1 MKQYEFDEVLHQMR
15 EDREKKT
22 ANLKKMASDLDV
34 DIAAHGKLVHKMLQE
49 YKDLKAQRAM
59 LSREI
64 TKIVQE
70 YYEKMRDFRQANEKD
85 VTRNL
90 EDVSEWALVNEL
102 AARGFTLDG
111 GRLVSSDHDDEWLDH
126 LNAKLILKNGE
137 ASESV

>member
-1 MKQYEFDEVLHQMR
+1 
-15 EDREKKT
+15 
-22 ANLKKMASDLDV
+22 
-34 DIAAHGKLVHKMLQE
+34 
-49 YKDLKAQRAM
+49 M

-64 TKIVQE
+64 TKIELE
-70 YYEKMRDFRQANEKD
+70 YHEKSRDFYAANEKD

-126 LNAKLILKNGE
+126 LNAKLIPKNGE

>member
-22 ANLKKMASDLDV
+22 AHLKKMASDWDV

>member
-1 MKQYEFDEVLHQMR
+1 MKQYEFDEFLHQMR

-22 ANLKKMASDLDV
+22 AHLKKMASDWDV
-34 DIAAHGKLVHKMLQE
+34 DIAAQGKLVHKVLQE
-49 YKDLKAQRAM
+49 YNDLKAQRAM
-59 LSREI
+59 ISREI

>member
-1 MKQYEFDEVLHQMR
+1 MKQSEFDDALRQMR
-15 EDREKKT
+15 EDCKKKT
-22 ANLKKMASDLDV
+22 AHLKKMASDLNV
-34 DIAAHGKLVHKMLQE
+34 DIAAHGKLVHKVLQE
-49 YKDLKAQRAM
+49 YDDMKAQRAM

-64 TKIVQE
+64 TKIELE
-70 YYEKMRDFRQANEKD
+70 YHEKSRDFYAANEKD

-102 AARGFTLDG
+102 AARGFTLDS

-126 LNAKLILKNGE
+126 LNAKLIPKNGE